1 MVEAVVDSPDII
13 ARINRLRRERRA
25 VILSHY
31 YQRPEVQDIA
41 DFVGDSLEL
50 SRQAAGTDAAVIVF
64 CGVHFMAESASILSP
79 DKIVLLPELDAGCP
93 MADMVT
99 AEALRRWKRE
109 LPGYEVVA
117 YVNTSAEVKA
127 ESDICCTSAN
137 VVKVIE
143 SIPRERGILFVP
155 DRNLGLYA
163 ARMTGREIELWP
175 GYCCVHERIT
185 PEDIR
190 QARAAHPQA
199 RVLAHPECRP
209 EVLELADA
217 VASTSGMLRFAA
229 RSADR
234 EFIIATEE
242 GLLHQLR
249 RQCPGKEFYPAAER
263 LVCNSMKMT
272 TLEKVAWALET
283 LEPRV
288 DVPDDVRRRALNALE
303 RMLAVG

>member
-1 MVEAVVDSPDII
+1 MDTTDII
-13 ARINRLRRERRA
+13 QRINRLRRERRA

-50 SRQAAGTDAAVIVF
+50 SRQAAGTGAAVIVF

-79 DKIVLLPELDAGCP
+79 DKIVLLPEPDAGCP

-99 AEALRRWKRE
+99 AEALRWRKRE

-137 VVKVIE
+137 VVRVIE
-143 SIPRERGILFVP
+143 SIPREKGILFIP
-155 DRNLGLYA
+155 DRNLGRYA
-163 ARMTGREIELWP
+163 MRMTGREVELWP
-175 GYCCVHERIT
+175 GYCNLHDRIT
-185 PEDIR
+185 AEDIR
-190 QARAAHPQA
+190 KARATHPQA

-209 EVLELADA
+209 EVLDLADA
-217 VASTSGMLRFAA
+217 VASTSGMIRFAA

-249 RQCPGKEFYPAAER
+249 RQCPGKEFYPAAPQ
-263 LVCNSMKMT
+263 LFCDTMKMT
-272 TLEKVAWALET
+272 TLDKVAWALET

-303 RMLAVG
+303 RMLAIG

>member
-1 MVEAVVDSPDII
+1 MDSADII
-13 ARINRLRRERRA
+13 GRINRLRRERRA

-79 DKIVLLPELDAGCP
+79 DKIVLLPEPDAGCP

-99 AEALRRWKRE
+99 AEALRRRKRE

-137 VVKVIE
+137 VVRVIE
-143 SIPRERGILFVP
+143 SVPREKGILFIP

-163 ARMTGREIELWP
+163 MRMTGREVELWP
-175 GYCCVHERIT
+175 GYCCVHEHIT

-190 QARAAHPQA
+190 LARAAHPQA
-199 RVLAHPECRP
+199 RVLAHPECLP
-209 EVLELADA
+209 EVLDLADA
-217 VASTSGMLRFAA
+217 VASTSGMIRFAA

-263 LVCNSMKMT
+263 LLCNSMKMT

-303 RMLAVG
+303 RMLAIN